1 MNQAQIDNVIGKAS
15 MLMNEDYMAH
25 LDNIALSKRGKAPKV
40 NTPYIPK
47 PTAASQAMY
56 SQQLHEAQQ
65 APKRQLSNSTLMES
79 IAEMPLMSG
88 DSFPSMYNYQPGA
101 SLINEQQQVA
111 NSYGAPQPQYNAPQP
126 QYQPQYQQQT
136 QYQPQ
141 QIGGI
146 DYGMIKYL
154 VNEAIKENLEAIKQ
168 SILNESASLR
178 GVSMPGGNK
187 IQFLDN
193 KGNLYEGQL
202 VMKKR
207 KQ

>member
-1 MNQAQIDNVIGKAS
+1 MNQQQIDTAISKAS
-15 MLMNEDYMAH
+15 KMMTEDYMYKMDVLA
-25 LDNIALSKRGKAPKV
+25 AKKYGKKMPQKPSARAPQQ
-40 NTPYIPK
+40 N
-47 PTAASQAMY
+47 MY
-56 SQQLHEAQQ
+56 AQQ
-65 APKRQLSNSTLMES
+65 QMLYETQQPAPKRQLSNSTLMES
-79 IAEMPLMSG
+79 IAELPLMSG
-88 DSFPSMYNYQPGA
+88 DSFPYSNGYQPGA
-101 SLINEQQQVA
+101 SLLNETYQEPQYSATQQQ
-111 NSYGAPQPQYNAPQP
+111 YGQP
-126 QYQPQYQQQT
+126 QYQPQYQQS

-146 DYGMIKYL
+146 DYGMIKYMI
-154 VNEAIKENLEAIKQ
+154 NEAIKENMEAIKQ